1 MYSSSYI
8 VIGFFFFF
16 LRHSSAKSLEFVL
29 CLVIFSGLCSTN
41 LAAPESTPMWKDFG
55 STVCKGK
62 QPGENTLKRELWTRF
77 DAVSTSNELH
87 FNVSLFQETEGKG
100 FLDRLEEVS
109 FEAETGLESKS
120 SL

>member
-8 VIGFFFFF
+8 VIGHCFFQ
-16 LRHSSAKSLEFVL
+16 HSSAKSLEFVL
-29 CLVIFSGLCSTN
+29 CLVIFSGLCSTK

-55 STVCKGK
+55 SSVCKGK

-77 DAVSTSNELH
+77 EAVSTSNELR

-109 FEAETGLESKS
+109 FEETGLESEN